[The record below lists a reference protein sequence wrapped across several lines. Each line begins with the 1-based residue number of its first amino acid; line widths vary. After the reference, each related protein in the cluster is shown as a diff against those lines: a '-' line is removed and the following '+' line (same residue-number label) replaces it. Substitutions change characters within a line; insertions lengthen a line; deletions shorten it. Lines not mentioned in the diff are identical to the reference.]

1 MDTNLNLRVFIQLHP
16 LLAPMKQYNAI
27 DYVAWKQATEA
38 MFSEKKYW
46 KTAQFTFKDY
56 TKQRASLLSD
66 LAPVQWLTC
75 SLVTEWYLTCY
86 K

>member
-1 MDTNLNLRVFIQLHP
+1 
-16 LLAPMKQYNAI
+16 MKQYNAI
-27 DYVAWKQATEA
+27 DYVAWKQDTEA
-38 MFSEKKYW
+38 MHSEEKYW

-66 LAPVQWLTC
+66 LAPVQCLIC
-75 SLVTEWYLTCY
+75 LLVIEWYLTHY